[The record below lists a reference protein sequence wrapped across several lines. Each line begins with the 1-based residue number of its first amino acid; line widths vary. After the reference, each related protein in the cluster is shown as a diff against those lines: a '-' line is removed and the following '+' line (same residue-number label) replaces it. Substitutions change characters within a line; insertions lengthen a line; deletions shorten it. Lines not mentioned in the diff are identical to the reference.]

1 MPSRRCAGN
10 STCRSAVIL
19 HGHSIGYS
27 PSNRQ
32 TKRMSGKGNCYGN
45 AVTETV
51 FKSLKIKWFY
61 GICYADEQ
69 ELRRGASE
77 YIELFYNRKHMQ
89 SALGYLDPAEFM
101 RV

>member
-1 MPSRRCAGN
+1 
-10 STCRSAVIL
+10 
-19 HGHSIGYS
+19 
-27 PSNRQ
+27 
-32 TKRMSGKGNCYGN
+32 MSGKGNCYGN